1 MYQKTSK
8 APAQATE
15 ETDTEIVQNVQEVIP
30 TVTEDKVNKYPVPPN
45 GFDASQSATIQG
57 FSHTMVWE
65 EYELYFKKLD
75 TPRNIKMDDMRD
87 GRLRSLMIWMKD
99 FGHKEQ
105 VDVFVKKTHNALFD
119 RLMDDKLNDID
130 IYNVGM
136 ILESIACLQIT
147 KLEEEI
153 PKILAKDIDFTNI
166 WKTAGIGLRAFG
178 TADLMLFLQRNDK
191 RRFKNVMDMG
201 MHTLQNIMILPMD
214 IHLWKRC
221 ASIMGGLARCMTEKE
236 YDILTNLTAN
246 IMDSLSKETVATFAE
261 LKRNKDKTLTQLIDE
276 MAAFTK
282 FSRQDHKDVHPFP
295 KIIFNRALYKGEDWA
310 RDTFSRDGN
319 PMADLSKWKAFI
331 DKNGIDKKEWGFVHD
346 AFGSELSDLWD
357 ISEGD
362 DKKEWEN
369 KLKTGDAIVGADV
382 PANYLSY
389 LLALSD
395 KLQPLFQCKMHDL
408 FGDKHKEAPIKKM
421 ARCQN
426 KLFTKYANQGVPKAA
441 ELTDTVRCLVVFDD
455 FADLLA
461 GYKTL
466 QGEFSAVCRVKNGFD
481 LQEKD
486 VSFGY
491 RDALINVVFDAG
503 FCKLICEVQ
512 FTTNLFYQLRSKLHR
527 YYTFHR
533 CEEANQILTPCT
545 KYTDKLVSTLIVEQQ
560 EQEKEHKSDDK

>member
-221 ASIMGGLARCMTEKE
+221 ASIMGGLARCMTEK
-236 YDILTNLTAN
+236 
-246 IMDSLSKETVATFAE
+246 
-261 LKRNKDKTLTQLIDE
+261 
-276 MAAFTK
+276 
-282 FSRQDHKDVHPFP
+282 
-295 KIIFNRALYKGEDWA
+295 
-310 RDTFSRDGN
+310 
-319 PMADLSKWKAFI
+319 
-331 DKNGIDKKEWGFVHD
+331 
-346 AFGSELSDLWD
+346 
-357 ISEGD
+357 
-362 DKKEWEN
+362 
-369 KLKTGDAIVGADV
+369 
-382 PANYLSY
+382 
-389 LLALSD
+389 
-395 KLQPLFQCKMHDL
+395 
-408 FGDKHKEAPIKKM
+408 
-421 ARCQN
+421 
-426 KLFTKYANQGVPKAA
+426 
-441 ELTDTVRCLVVFDD
+441 
-455 FADLLA
+455 
-461 GYKTL
+461 
-466 QGEFSAVCRVKNGFD
+466 
-481 LQEKD
+481 
-486 VSFGY
+486 
-491 RDALINVVFDAG
+491 
-503 FCKLICEVQ
+503 
-512 FTTNLFYQLRSKLHR
+512 
-527 YYTFHR
+527 
-533 CEEANQILTPCT
+533 
-545 KYTDKLVSTLIVEQQ
+545 
-560 EQEKEHKSDDK
+560 